1 MSEQDSPEH
10 DGDKA
15 KDLIRKGLGE
25 LQSLGAE
32 LEKAVKHASEEAKE
46 GWKKLQ
52 PHLKEA
58 EKLATNKASDLA
70 HEVGESAG
78 ELIVDLRGRLEKL
91 RDRIR
96 SERSE
101 G

>member
-1 MSEQDSPEH
+1 MT
-10 DGDKA
+10 DKDQS
-15 KDLIRKGLGE
+15 KDDLISKGLTE
-25 LQSLGAE
+25 LRALGAE

-52 PHLKEA
+52 PHIQEA
-58 EKLATNKASDLA
+58 EKMAASKASDLA

-78 ELIVDLRGRLEKL
+78 EFIVDVRGRLEKL
-91 RDRIR
+91 RERVR
-96 SERSE
+96 SESSSSE